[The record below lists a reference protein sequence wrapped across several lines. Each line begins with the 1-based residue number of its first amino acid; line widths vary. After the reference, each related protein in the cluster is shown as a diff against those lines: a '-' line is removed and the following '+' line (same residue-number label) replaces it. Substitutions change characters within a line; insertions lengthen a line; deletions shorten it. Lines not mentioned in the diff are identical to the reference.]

1 MILCVDKLS
10 KRGTELLCFSKT
22 RELWSS
28 IAFFAAVHH
37 LSGNRTLLTRI
48 RNILVPR
55 ATRLNL
61 DHVAKKRRA
70 LGTRMGSKGLR
81 SVLRVSVF
89 QGSLLVTVII
99 IDCSKKRICEG
110 GF

>member
-37 LSGNRTLLTRI
+37 LSGPSGNRTLLTRV

-55 ATRLNL
+55 ATRLDL

-70 LGTRMGSKGLR
+70 LGTRRG
-81 SVLRVSVF
+81 VCFCVSRFVAC
-89 QGSLLVTVII
+89 
-99 IDCSKKRICEG
+99 DRNYD
-110 GF
+110 

>member
-37 LSGNRTLLTRI
+37 LSGPFRKQNFTYT
-48 RNILVPR
+48 
-55 ATRLNL
+55 
-61 DHVAKKRRA
+61 
-70 LGTRMGSKGLR
+70 GSKHSR
-81 SVLRVSVF
+81 PQSHSA
-89 QGSLLVTVII
+89 
-99 IDCSKKRICEG
+99 
-110 GF
+110 